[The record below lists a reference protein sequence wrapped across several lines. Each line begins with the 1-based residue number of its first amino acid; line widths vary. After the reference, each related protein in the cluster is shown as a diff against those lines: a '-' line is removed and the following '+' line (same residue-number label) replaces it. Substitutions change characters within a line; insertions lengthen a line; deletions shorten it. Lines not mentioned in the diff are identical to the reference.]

1 VVTLFVGVPEKSAS
15 LLLVQVAAPE
25 FQFNA
30 EVSQT
35 PLAVPDHVSV
45 AAWEEI
51 IPKAERSPAIAA
63 EACRRWLRRFA
74 EENLE
79 GRFIIEGG
87 GI

>member
-1 VVTLFVGVPEKSAS
+1 MVSPVAVVTLFVGVPEKSAS

-45 AAWEEI
+45 AALAEEAM
-51 IPKAERSPAIAA
+51 PRAESSPTIAA
-63 EACRRWLRRFA
+63 DAWRR
-74 EENLE
+74 
-79 GRFIIEGG
+79 
-87 GI
+87 